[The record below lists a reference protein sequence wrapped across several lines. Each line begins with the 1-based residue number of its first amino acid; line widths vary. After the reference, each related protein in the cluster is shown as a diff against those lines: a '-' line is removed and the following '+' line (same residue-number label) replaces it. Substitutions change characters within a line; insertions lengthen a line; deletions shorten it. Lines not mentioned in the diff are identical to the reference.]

1 MNMKKMIL
9 SAFLFLLPAI
19 SYAQP
24 SIVFDAVSYDFGTVQ
39 GEAIEHTF
47 DFQNTGDKEL
57 VIEKLSAP

>member
-1 MNMKKMIL
+1 MKKML
-9 SAFLFLLPAI
+9 LFVFLFLLPAI

-24 SIVFDAVSYDFGTVQ
+24 SVVFDAESFDFGTVQ

-47 DFQNTGDKEL
+47 DIQNRGDQEL